1 MENRTI
7 KNIILDL
14 GGVLF
19 DIDPKRSQRAFEQ
32 ILKPEFKID
41 EHWGELLPIVH
52 DMEVGAMTNE
62 AFFER
67 VQKLTIPGTSIEAI
81 RHAWCTML
89 IGFPQKRLELVSQLA
104 RRYNLYVLSNTN
116 ALHVDYFE
124 DLFQKTHGFDFR
136 TQFKH
141 VFYSSDIG
149 RRKPHAEAF
158 QHVVE
163 IAGLKTH
170 ETVMVDDLP
179 ENCQAAESIGL
190 QSVRVPA
197 ETGLEAVMDQL
208 I

>member
-41 EHWGELLPIVH
+41 EHWGELLPIVYE
-52 DMEVGAMTNE
+52 MEVGALTND

-67 VQKLTIPGTSIEAI
+67 VQALTTPGTSIEAI
-81 RHAWCTML
+81 LHAWCTML
-89 IGFPQKRLELVSQLA
+89 IGFPHKRLEMVARLA
-104 RRYNLYVLSNTN
+104 QRYNLFVLSNTN

-124 DLFQKTHGFDFR
+124 DLFLQTHGFNFR

-149 RRKPHAEAF
+149 LRKPHAEAF
-158 QHVVE
+158 RHVVKF
-163 IAGLKTH
+163 AGLKTH
-170 ETVMVDDLP
+170 ETVMVDDLH